1 MKSVYV
7 FGISLAISVAILYL
21 LWQQKKKIDELS
33 KLIGS
38 IPTPQQSNLD
48 REFILLENQR
58 IHKKIEDSYGHI
70 HEQYEQVLTAV
81 DNIPVIRP
89 NNIYSGDDDESSN
102 VPSYHEEDLI
112 HINNA
117 EHMEYNLSLD
127 NNIIH
132 GDSIMG
138 VDNHSN
144 SVKQFMSTNDK
155 KEKSNSSKEISKDV
169 RSENISKSII
179 NESIQSSHTSTG
191 NYPKIIELKNLC
203 KERGLTISG
212 KKDELVQRLLNSGYI
227 F

>member
-21 LWQQKKKIDELS
+21 LWQQKKKMEEMS

-38 IPTPQQSNLD
+38 IQAPQQSNLD

-70 HEQYEQVLTAV
+70 HQQYEQVLMAV
-81 DNIPVIRP
+81 DNIPVIRH
-89 NNIYSGDDDESSN
+89 NNVYSVDDDESSN

-112 HINNA
+112 HINNV

-127 NNIIH
+127 QNVIH

-138 VDNHSN
+138 VDNNSN
-144 SVKQFMSTNDK
+144 SGKQENITYDK
-155 KEKSNSSKEISKDV
+155 KDKSHSSKEISKDI
-169 RSENISKSII
+169 RSENNSKSII
-179 NESIQSSHTSTG
+179 NESMQSSHTSNG
-191 NYPKIIELKNLC
+191 IYPKLIELKNLC